1 MRVGWLVI
9 GLFLSTQVSA
19 TELVHHFANPNFI
32 GGDPNKGAVL
42 LNEATAQNSYK
53 APVAATTPKTTQSA
67 LQQYAS
73 RIQTALLSAVT
84 TAQVTAIKNSIVDTN
99 GTIKPN
105 VDVQLGGGYT
115 LTTSDPIVN
124 GDGTTTMSMTI
135 SDGIS
140 NTTFTV
146 PYLTQ

>member
-9 GLFLSTQVSA
+9 GLFLSSQVSA

-42 LNEATAQNSYK
+42 LNEANAQNGYK
-53 APVAATTPKTTQSA
+53 APVAVTTPKVTQTP
-67 LQQYAS
+67 LQQYATKV
-73 RIQTALLSAVT
+73 QTALLSAVT
-84 TAQVTAIKNSIVDTN
+84 TAQVKTIKESILDTN
-99 GTIKPN
+99 GTIKSN
-105 VDVQLGGGYT
+105 VDVSLGGGYT
-115 LTTSDPIVN
+115 LTTSDPITN
-124 GDGTTTMSMTI
+124 DDGSITMSMTI